1 MLKNIKRILLL
12 VLILLLVGCGSSKTP
27 ELDFKEKEIMVNVGE
42 TFVLEPII
50 IEAED
55 TTPIE
60 YTFDKNGIIEYISGN
75 SFKAITTGTVEITAC
90 LKEYETEAVSIK
102 VIVIVDKYIVKFIDN
117 KGNVLKTEA
126 VSYGEAATA
135 PGAPSVEG
143 YNFVGWDKEFNNVTS
158 DLEVK
163 ALYEKIEIFT
173 VNFIDKN
180 GNILK
185 TEKVEKGGAATA
197 PTAPS
202 IAGYLFKGWDQEF
215 DNVTSDLEV
224 KAVYEASSAEKFI
237 VKFIDKDGKVLKT
250 EEVEKGESAT
260 APSIVEV
267 SGYKFIGW
275 DKEFNNVTSDLEV
288 KALYEE
294 AKVLATELELLNEF
308 NVFKLKVGDTIKLEW
323 KVLPSE
329 ASQQVSLVSL
339 DSSVASVL
347 DDGTV
352 VAISGGN
359 TSIIIK
365 TIDGSN
371 LEQTIE
377 IYVEKPDEENP

>member
-1 MLKNIKRILLL
+1 MLKNMKRILLLL
-12 VLILLLVGCGSSKTP
+12 VLILLLIGCGSSKTP
-27 ELDFKEKEIMVNVGE
+27 ELDFKEKELMVNVGE

-75 SFKAITTGTVEITAC
+75 SFKAISTGTVEITAC

-102 VIVIVDKYIVKFIDN
+102 VTVIVDKYIVKFIDN
-117 KGNVLKTEA
+117 NGNVLKTEA

-163 ALYEKIEIFT
+163 ALYE
-173 VNFIDKN
+173 
-180 GNILK
+180 
-185 TEKVEKGGAATA
+185 
-197 PTAPS
+197 
-202 IAGYLFKGWDQEF
+202 
-215 DNVTSDLEV
+215 EV
-224 KAVYEASSAEKFI
+224 
-237 VKFIDKDGKVLKT
+237 
-250 EEVEKGESAT
+250 
-260 APSIVEV
+260 
-267 SGYKFIGW
+267 
-275 DKEFNNVTSDLEV
+275 
-288 KALYEE
+288 
-294 AKVLATELELLNEF
+294 KVLATELELLNEF

-377 IYVEKPDEENP
+377 IYVEKTDEENP